1 MVAGISSSFPT
12 TLIKKSGRG
21 WMDEIWLAPLKWPFK
36 ELQCLTLALEAGGG
50 QTADGNSK
58 IIKERKTETLVL
70 SFKLS
75 NLSVSFLRL
84 ISLCLLVMLLSN
96 ETLVERLNQRLL
108 GISEDVVWG
117 SVGGFIVAVYCLMIT
132 ARCIFCLFISNET
145 KAVNTSLPVSDGLS

>member
-1 MVAGISSSFPT
+1 MFDTRIG
-12 TLIKKSGRG
+12 G
-21 WMDEIWLAPLKWPFK
+21 WRS
-36 ELQCLTLALEAGGG
+36 
-50 QTADGNSK
+50 ADGNSK
-58 IIKERKTETLVL
+58 IMKERKTETLVL

-84 ISLCLLVMLLSN
+84 ISFCLFVMLLSN
-96 ETLVERLNQRLL
+96 EALVEQLNQRLL

-132 ARCIFCLFISNET
+132 ARCTFFCLFISNET

>member
-12 TLIKKSGRG
+12 TPMKRKR
-21 WMDEIWLAPLKWPFK
+21 MDEWDLIDSPQVAVLGTAVFD
-36 ELQCLTLALEAGGG
+36 TRIGGWRS
-50 QTADGNSK
+50 ADGNSK
-58 IIKERKTETLVL
+58 IMKERKTETLVL

-84 ISLCLLVMLLSN
+84 ISFCLFVMLLSN

>member
-1 MVAGISSSFPT
+1 MFDTRIG
-12 TLIKKSGRG
+12 G
-21 WMDEIWLAPLKWPFK
+21 WRS
-36 ELQCLTLALEAGGG
+36 
-50 QTADGNSK
+50 ADGNSK
-58 IIKERKTETLVL
+58 IMKERKTETLVL

-84 ISLCLLVMLLSN
+84 ISFCLFVMLLSN

-132 ARCIFCLFISNET
+132 ARCIF
-145 KAVNTSLPVSDGLS
+145 LSVYFK